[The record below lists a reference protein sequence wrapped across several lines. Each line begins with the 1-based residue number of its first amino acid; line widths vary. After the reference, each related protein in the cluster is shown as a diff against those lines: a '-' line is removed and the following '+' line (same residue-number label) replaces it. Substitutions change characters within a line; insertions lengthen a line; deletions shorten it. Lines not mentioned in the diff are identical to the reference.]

1 LVFLALRVH
10 IFELTIESVGG
21 RYLMRLPA
29 ACNDGG
35 LLEDEPFYTSFIVCA
50 AANSSRKG
58 AEQVRERLH
67 AIATQEL
74 KIVPGGVRIFFPERS
89 VLECSPFRFGQP

>member
-1 LVFLALRVH
+1 
-10 IFELTIESVGG
+10 
-21 RYLMRLPA
+21 MRLPA

-58 AEQVRERLH
+58 AEQVHERLR

-74 KIVPGGVRIFFPERS
+74 KIVPGGVRIFSPERS